1 MSRKG
6 NENQKSIE
14 ESARAIF
21 EKAEAREKAGR
32 DAFEANWQ
40 ASLELM
46 LLVMDRHLVEQP
58 GRMLPMQIK
67 GEEEWVFYQ
76 NVLAKLDLPPD
87 TCAVFITPSAFKDI
101 PVPEDAQIPNIGT
114 PAWERNAYSII
125 VSGWKDH
132 TVVMQVSLPG
142 LELVGIDVFEDG
154 SHLAD
159 YRYNTTEECLEELTK
174 VIWIY
179 FNPGTPWTEGQ
190 ITRYTQNWFS
200 KTLEIELE
208 DAKVH
213 DEYSYVHHPELLGLT
228 LIEAVLKVIEMI
240 IPKDYDNLENA
251 IEIANDL
258 NREFELGE
266 AMITREGILK
276 GNEPECRALLGRI
289 AVEMDQ
295 HLDTLED
302 LEEVP
307 FSRLNHNNEHYR
319 QVFDETA
326 TKVYEVIVGRACPE
340 SISTT

>member
-1 MSRKG
+1 MSTNS
-6 NENQKSIE
+6 NENQKSID
-14 ESARAIF
+14 ESVRAIF
-21 EKAEAREKAGR
+21 EMTEARENAGR

-76 NVLAKLDLPPD
+76 NVQAKIDLPPD
-87 TCAVFITPSAFKDI
+87 TCAVFITPSAFTDI
-101 PVPEDAQIPNIGT
+101 PVPESAQIPNIGT
-114 PAWERNAYSII
+114 PAWERNAHSII

-159 YRYNTTEECLEELTK
+159 YRYNTIEECLEELTK
-174 VIWIY
+174 VTWIY
-179 FNPGTPWTEGQ
+179 FNPRAPWTKEQ
-190 ITRYTQNWFS
+190 IKRYTENWFS
-200 KTLEIELE
+200 KTLEIELG

-228 LIEAVLKVIEMI
+228 PIEAVLKAIEMI

-258 NREFELGE
+258 NRDFELGE
-266 AMITREGILK
+266 PIVTREGILK

-289 AVEMDQ
+289 AVDMDQ
-295 HLDTLED
+295 HLDA
-302 LEEVP
+302 LEELEGIT
-307 FSRLNHNNEHYR
+307 FSRINHNNEHYR
-319 QVFDETA
+319 QVFDGTA
-326 TKVYEVIVGRACPE
+326 KKVYEAITGRACPE
-340 SISTT
+340 SINIM

>member
-1 MSRKG
+1 MSTNN

-21 EKAEAREKAGR
+21 EMAEAREKAGR

-67 GEEEWVFYQ
+67 GEAEWGFYQ
-76 NVLAKLDLPPD
+76 NVQAKLDLPPG
-87 TCAVFITPSAFKDI
+87 TCAVFITPSGFKDI

-125 VSGWKDH
+125 VSGWKNH

-159 YRYNTTEECLEELTK
+159 YRYNTIGECLEELTK
-174 VIWIY
+174 VTWIY
-179 FNPGTPWTEGQ
+179 FNPGAPWTEEQ
-190 ITRYTQNWFS
+190 ITRYTENWFS
-200 KTLEIELE
+200 KTLEIEPE

-213 DEYSYVHHPELLGLT
+213 DEYSYIHHPELLGLT
-228 LIEAVLKVIEMI
+228 PTESVFKVIEMI

-258 NREFELGE
+258 NRDFELGE
-266 AMITREGILK
+266 SIVTREGILK
-276 GNEPECRALLGRI
+276 GNEPECRALLRRI

-295 HLDTLED
+295 HMDTLED
-302 LEEVP
+302 LEGTT
-307 FSRLNHNNEHYR
+307 FSRINLNKDHYR

-326 TKVYEVIVGRACPE
+326 KRVYVAITGRACPE

>member
-1 MSRKG
+1 MSKKS

-32 DAFEANWQ
+32 DAFEADWQ

-46 LLVMDRHLVEQP
+46 LLVMDRHLVESP

-67 GEEEWVFYQ
+67 GEEEWGFYQ

-87 TCAVFITPSAFKDI
+87 TCAVFITPSAFKDM

-114 PAWERNAYSII
+114 SAWERNAYSII

-142 LELVGIDVFEDG
+142 LELVGTDVFEDG

-159 YRYNTTEECLEELTK
+159 YRYNTIEECLEELTK
-174 VIWIY
+174 VTWIY
-179 FNPGTPWTEGQ
+179 FNPGAPWTEEQ
-190 ITRYTQNWFS
+190 ITRYTENWFS
-200 KTLEIELE
+200 KALEIELE
-208 DAKVH
+208 EVKVH

-228 LIEAVLKVIEMI
+228 PTESVFKVIEMI

-251 IEIANDL
+251 IEITNDL
-258 NREFELGE
+258 NRDFELGDP
-266 AMITREGILK
+266 MITREGILK

-289 AVEMDQ
+289 AVEIDQ
-295 HLDTLED
+295 HVDTLED
-302 LEEVP
+302 LEGTT
-307 FSRLNHNNEHYR
+307 FSRVLHNKEHYR

-326 TKVYEVIVGRACPE
+326 KKVYEVIAGRACPE